1 MLLMLCVAG
10 ISRGDLCCRTMIG
23 MMALMG
29 LLFMM
34 LMLLMLHLMRL
45 HCRCMMLYRLLLR
58 RRAGLQH
65 GGEALD
71 GNRQRQQPEQ
81 EEFCAQH
88 HGRQYRPGPSL
99 QSTCTAGLR
108 PRPCDRASRAPGAGR

>member
-29 LLFMM
+29 LLVMV
-34 LMLLMLHLMRL
+34 LMLHLMRL
-45 HCRCMMLYRLLLR
+45 HCRRMMLYRLLLR

-99 QSTCTAGLR
+99 RSTCTAGLR
-108 PRPCDRASRAPGAGR
+108 PRPCVGASRAPDAGR

>member
-1 MLLMLCVAG
+1 MWLMGRVAG
-10 ISRGDLCCRTMIG
+10 VGRGDLCCRPMIG

-29 LLFMM
+29 LLVMM

-45 HCRCMMLYRLLLR
+45 HCRRMMLHHLLLR

-81 EEFCAQH
+81 EEFCA
-88 HGRQYRPGPSL
+88 
-99 QSTCTAGLR
+99 
-108 PRPCDRASRAPGAGR
+108 